1 MEVFGKGVAVH
12 DWVELGDGG
21 TMGATKGPGIRCIKT
36 GNGVCFQPV
45 FEALGYL

>member
-1 MEVFGKGVAVH
+1 
-12 DWVELGDGG
+12 
-21 TMGATKGPGIRCIKT
+21 MGAYEGDPGIRCIKT